1 MIKHVKRLLPAMLAL
16 LLAGCA
22 AIPQDAPT
30 SRYKVALIAKSTG
43 MEFWNSVFTGAQAAA
58 TEYNIELT
66 VTAPDDEEDYKTQN
80 TLIEDAVADGAKAI
94 IFSAIDYEANAAA
107 IDAAAAAGVTVI
119 SVDSAVNSDHVA
131 AYIGADNYGA
141 GRMAAQ
147 SALDGMEGA
156 LCVGLINYEVNG
168 ANGRDREQGA
178 RDAFAES
185 GRARITAA
193 VSTHP
198 NAASARADT
207 LAMLRTHPEI
217 NVLIALN
224 ETTAVGAAQAVQQMQ
239 RADDLWLAAF
249 DSNIETID
257 ALQTG
262 AVDALIVQNTYGMG
276 YFGVESA
283 YKLLAGQGSSYGV
296 KTMLRHADGGYYMLQ
311 NTVSGGE
318 QSEESD
324 ALLGEL
330 DALSKR
336 IDTDALR
343 AEYGTSNI
351 GVLYFLPVGGT
362 SFAMVHYADSGEQYY
377 YEYACLYRYDA
388 YSADAEPENPA
399 TYAHEILHLFGAPDL
414 YEGSTDAFVD
424 DALLAYIEHSCPND
438 IMHSTYDA
446 DGTSRLQDISQ
457 VISPLTA
464 YCVGLADSCP
474 ELAMFPALADVT
486 PGVFGS
492 GAEPEPDELP
502 GAVAA

>member
-1 MIKHVKRLLPAMLAL
+1 M
-16 LLAGCA
+16 
-22 AIPQDAPT
+22 
-30 SRYKVALIAKSTG
+30 
-43 MEFWNSVFTGAQAAA
+43 
-58 TEYNIELT
+58 
-66 VTAPDDEEDYKTQN
+66 
-80 TLIEDAVADGAKAI
+80 
-94 IFSAIDYEANAAA
+94 
-107 IDAAAAAGVTVI
+107 
-119 SVDSAVNSDHVA
+119 NSDNVA

-276 YFGVESA
+276 YFGGESA
-283 YKLLAGQGSSYGV
+283 YKLLAGKQRR
-296 KTMLRHADGGYYMLQ
+296 K
-311 NTVSGGE
+311 
-318 QSEESD
+318 
-324 ALLGEL
+324 
-330 DALSKR
+330 
-336 IDTDALR
+336 
-343 AEYGTSNI
+343 
-351 GVLYFLPVGGT
+351 
-362 SFAMVHYADSGEQYY
+362 
-377 YEYACLYRYDA
+377 
-388 YSADAEPENPA
+388 
-399 TYAHEILHLFGAPDL
+399 
-414 YEGSTDAFVD
+414 
-424 DALLAYIEHSCPND
+424 IEHHRHP
-438 IMHSTYDA
+438 HHH
-446 DGTSRLQDISQ
+446 
-457 VISPLTA
+457 
-464 YCVGLADSCP
+464 
-474 ELAMFPALADVT
+474 
-486 PGVFGS
+486 PGKYVCHG
-492 GAEPEPDELP
+492 
-502 GAVAA
+502 

>member
-1 MIKHVKRLLPAMLAL
+1 MTKTIKRLLPAALAV

-22 AIPQDAPT
+22 MQPVDST
-30 SRYKVALIAKSTG
+30 TTRYRVALVAKNNRDS
-43 MEFWNSVFTGAQAAA
+43 EFWDAVFIGAEAAA
-58 TEYNIELT
+58 TEYNLQLT
-66 VTAPDDEEDYKTQN
+66 ITAPDDEEDYAAQN
-80 TLIEDAVADGAKAI
+80 QLIADAVEDGAQAI
-94 IFSAIDYEANAAA
+94 VFSAIDYEANAAA

-119 SVDSAVNSDHVA
+119 SVDSAVNSDNVA

-141 GRMAAQ
+141 GRMVAQ

-198 NAASARADT
+198 NAARARADT

-262 AVDALIVQNTYGMG
+262 TVDTLIVQNTYGMG

-283 YKLLAGQGSSYGV
+283 YKLLAGQGSSV
-296 KTMLRHADGGYYMLQ
+296 EK
-311 NTVSGGE
+311 
-318 QSEESD
+318 
-324 ALLGEL
+324 
-330 DALSKR
+330 
-336 IDTDALR
+336 
-343 AEYGTSNI
+343 SNI
-351 GVLYFLPVGGT
+351 T
-362 SFAMVHYADSGEQYY
+362 ATRTITRENMFAMDKQKA
-377 YEYACLYRYDA
+377 
-388 YSADAEPENPA
+388 
-399 TYAHEILHLFGAPDL
+399 LFP
-414 YEGSTDAFVD
+414 
-424 DALLAYIEHSCPND
+424 
-438 IMHSTYDA
+438 
-446 DGTSRLQDISQ
+446 
-457 VISPLTA
+457 
-464 YCVGLADSCP
+464 
-474 ELAMFPALADVT
+474 
-486 PGVFGS
+486 FG
-492 GAEPEPDELP
+492 
-502 GAVAA
+502 